1 MSNTNQV
8 AEDTTMTSQTYK
20 TMTDAD
26 LELVNGGR
34 TAPAAGARDGDI
46 DGNVALNEGPSNVG
60 DPQSVF

>member
-1 MSNTNQV
+1 
-8 AEDTTMTSQTYK
+8 MTSQAYK

-26 LELVNGGR
+26 LELVVGGR
-34 TAPAAGARDGDI
+34 TAPEASARTGDA